1 MEFGEIPVGE
11 AEGAILAHSVK
22 LAGQSFKKGR
32 ILSADDVAA
41 LKAADYRR
49 ITAARLG
56 AEDVHEDEAAA
67 RLAAAVKGERLT
79 ASKATTGRVNLYAS
93 MPGLLVVDRDRF
105 DRINGVDEAIT
116 IATLDQYTPVAPKQ
130 MVATIKIIP
139 FAAPSG
145 SLALTEAIAAQAD
158 RTGHMGPVVRLAPFV
173 PRKVGLIQTRLP
185 ATKAS
190 VLDKT
195 AEVTRNRLEALHQTL
210 AWERRCEHA
219 ARTLAGEL
227 RSMVRGGAEMV
238 LIAGASAITDRR
250 DVLPA
255 AIEAA
260 GGEIEHFGM
269 PVDPGNLLLLG
280 TVDGVDVLGL
290 PGCARSPKL
299 NGFDWVL
306 QRLAA
311 RLPVNRK
318 DITAMGIGGLLT
330 EIPTRPLPR
339 SEATGGDAAAG
350 AETGGGP
357 NVAAIVLAAGQS
369 RRMGARN
376 KLLEDLDGRPLVVR
390 TVDAA
395 LASGVQTV
403 IVVTGHEPERV
414 RTALG
419 DRGVRFVHNPAYD
432 QGLST
437 SLKAGVEAVPGD
449 IDAALV
455 CLADMPG
462 IDAATIDA
470 LIAAYNP
477 VEGRA
482 IVVPTHRGKRG
493 NPVLWDRRFF
503 AEMGELAGDVGAR
516 HLIGAH
522 DDVVAEV
529 EMDSDAVLLDID
541 TPDALDRARDA
552 AGTAPAT

>member
-1 MEFGEIPVGE
+1 MEFGEIPVAE
-11 AEGAILAHSVK
+11 AEGTILAHSMK
-22 LAGQSFKKGR
+22 LAGASFKKGR
-32 ILSADDVAA
+32 VLTAEDVAA
-41 LKAADYRR
+41 LRAADVRR
-49 ITAARLG
+49 ITAARL
-56 AEDVHEDEAAA
+56 AADDVHEDEAAA
-67 RLAAAVKGERLT
+67 RLAAAVKGDRLI
-79 ASKATTGRVNLYAS
+79 ASRATTGRVNLYAATA
-93 MPGLLVVDRDRF
+93 GLLLIDRDRF

-116 IATLDQYTPVAPKQ
+116 IATLDQYATVAPKQ

-139 FAAPSG
+139 FAAPGG

-158 RTGHMGPVVRLAPFV
+158 RTGHLGPVIRLAPFA

-185 ATKAS
+185 ATKAT

-195 AEVTRNRLEALHQTL
+195 AEVTRARLEALHQTL
-210 AWERRCEHA
+210 AFERRCEHA

-227 RSMVRGGAEMV
+227 RSMVRAGARMI

-269 PVDPGNLLLLG
+269 PVDPGNLLLVGALE
-280 TVDGVDVLGL
+280 GVDVLGL

-311 RLPVNRK
+311 GLRVTRK

-330 EIPTRPLPR
+330 EIPSRPLPR
-339 SEATGGDAAAG
+339 SAATGGDRGAG
-350 AETGGGP
+350 APAGGRR
-357 NVAAIVLAAGQS
+357 VAAVVLAAGQS

-395 LASGVQTV
+395 LASAAEVV
-403 IVVTGHEPERV
+403 IVVTGHEPEEV
-414 RTALG
+414 RSALG
-419 DRGVRFVHNPAYD
+419 GRAVTVVHNPAFE

-437 SLKAGVEAVPGD
+437 SLRAGLEAVPAEVS
-449 IDAALV
+449 AALV

-462 IDAATIDA
+462 VDAGTLDA
-470 LIAAYNP
+470 LIGAYDP
-477 VEGRA
+477 IEGRA

-503 AEMGELAGDVGAR
+503 AEMAELAGDVGAR

-529 EMDSDAVLLDID
+529 EMESDAVLVDID
-541 TPDALDRARDA
+541 TPDALARARQ
-552 AGTAPAT
+552 GIES